1 MSNSRWTARIAAVAA
16 VAGAIAQ
23 VVATLLEPDRPEGPL
38 AAIQIVAG
46 NGVWTF
52 DRLLD
57 LIGLLLAVVALTV
70 VGRGFASRQATAW
83 ANLGQPFL
91 VLLAALGSGAVATG
105 AILKD
110 VAVAWTSAGPAERPA
125 QLAVFAATSKLTDAL
140 FFAAFMAMAVYL
152 GTLGAAILAG
162 GVYARWVGWAS
173 LASSV
178 LVFSGNLLVLVA
190 DAAFLA
196 VLAGLMV
203 FMVVLVAV
211 GVTL

>member
-110 VAVAWTSAGPAERPA
+110 VAVA
-125 QLAVFAATSKLTDAL
+125 
-140 FFAAFMAMAVYL
+140 
-152 GTLGAAILAG
+152 
-162 GVYARWVGWAS
+162 
-173 LASSV
+173 
-178 LVFSGNLLVLVA
+178 
-190 DAAFLA
+190 
-196 VLAGLMV
+196 
-203 FMVVLVAV
+203 
-211 GVTL
+211 